1 MTSKYLGLK
10 GGSSI
15 SGGKRGIELALKNN
29 EMYIANLKAGLYGM
43 PNRVLAAL
51 AASALDMAIDK
62 TKHDS
67 SRFAAN
73 WNLSISGRQMF
84 ATMNPS
90 EYLQHGTSYGSV
102 GKKRSGG
109 SYKKAVRTAKSVY
122 WGYTIG
128 DSLCTVNEGGRLFTE
143 LGLGKK
149 VGGASP
155 PPVNRKV
162 ELYNPVTSSDFSRID
177 GLGNSYAKN
186 ALSGPGGTTFMS
198 AATAQRIGNAVIPL
212 EIKRISQELQW
223 MHARKQI

>member
-1 MTSKYLGLK
+1 VTATSKYLGLK
-10 GGSSI
+10 SGSLS
-15 SGGKRGIELALKNN
+15 GKRGIELALKNN

-84 ATMNPS
+84 ATMDPS
-90 EYLQHGTSYGSV
+90 EYNQHGTSYGSV

-109 SYKKAVRTAKSVY
+109 SHKEAVLVAKSVY
-122 WGYTIG
+122 WGYTRG
-128 DSLCTVNEGGRLFTE
+128 ANNLCTVSEGGRLFTE
-143 LGLGKK
+143 LGLARRTVTSG
-149 VGGASP
+149 

-177 GLGNSYAKN
+177 GFGNTYAKN
-186 ALSGPGGTTFMS
+186 ALTSMGPAVFMS
-198 AATAQRIGNAVIPL
+198 AATAQRIGSAVIPL
-212 EIKRISQELQW
+212 EIQRITQELRW
-223 MHARKQI
+223 MSARRQI